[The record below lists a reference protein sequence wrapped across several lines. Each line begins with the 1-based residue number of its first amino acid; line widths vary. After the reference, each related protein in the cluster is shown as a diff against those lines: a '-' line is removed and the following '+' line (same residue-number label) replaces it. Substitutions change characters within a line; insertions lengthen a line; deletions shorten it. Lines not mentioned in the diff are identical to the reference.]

1 MLKED
6 LGTMGKVVEGCVDE
20 VADRGWRFCV
30 CVCVLECILIS
41 VNFTAELTQLS
52 VC

>member
-30 CVCVLECILIS
+30 CVCVRVHL
-41 VNFTAELTQLS
+41 NQR
-52 VC
+52 